1 MIVEKANVK
10 LNTVNDAQELC
21 SITSNAVGI
30 QVEAQHGRYIV
41 DAKSIMGILSLD
53 LTQPITLNISTTG
66 NNRNRFNTYINSV
79 WRWIV

>member
-1 MIVEKANVK
+1 MIVEKVNVK

-53 LTQPITLNISTTG
+53 LTHPITLNISTTD
-66 NNRNRFNTYINSV
+66 NNRSRFNTYINSV

>member
-1 MIVEKANVK
+1 MLVEKVNIK
-10 LNTVNDAQELC
+10 LNNLSDAQELC
-21 SITSNAVGI
+21 SITSNAVGV

-53 LTQPITLNISTTG
+53 LTQSITLNISTTSE
-66 NNRNRFNTYINSV
+66 NVYRFNKYVSSV